1 AAESIKIAA
10 ISGLV
15 CFLLVFILSGFISR
29 GIFFKPEL
37 TRPLKFLSLYIP
49 LGAIV
54 PVYLAI
60 LRGYGVIKVKSFADF
75 GTPLVFCFF
84 LGLFHMF
91 LGLSLMNIIYAF
103 VLSVGVLFAAT
114 ATYEFKRIGS
124 YYTRGKGES
133 FARDVLGFSLPLLI
147 VGVLGV
153 VFGWTDTLMLGR
165 YTNPEDVGVYNVGI
179 SIARLLLFPIAALE
193 FVFMP
198 LAGDLYG
205 KSQLSELKKLYQV
218 LTKWIFSATFPIFLI
233 LFLFPEMVVTFLFA
247 DRFLNAALPLRILS
261 LGFLINAFLGTNSVV
276 MLVMGMSRHL
286 MNIAIFGAIL
296 NVLLNYV
303 FIKQM
308 GLSIVGSAVATAF
321 SYFACNIAVSIFLY
335 KKSGVHPIT
344 KNYLYPVASTVVIT
358 LIIYGI
364 AKSLPLSAWMLPLYF
379 ILFIGC
385 YIASFVI
392 TRSLDH
398 EDILIFES
406 VSQRT
411 GLEMRLIRK
420 IFYKSTL
427 QK

>member
-1 AAESIKIAA
+1 MSEAFHSSLKKAVTGTVLIFFGSAGGLLFWFFSKIIIVRSLTQEEFGLYSLALAIVSIVALAAGLGLPDGVSRYISISIGEGNERNAKSLAAESIKIAA

-147 VGVLGV
+147 VGV
-153 VFGWTDTLMLGR
+153 
-165 YTNPEDVGVYNVGI
+165 
-179 SIARLLLFPIAALE
+179 
-193 FVFMP
+193 
-198 LAGDLYG
+198 
-205 KSQLSELKKLYQV
+205 
-218 LTKWIFSATFPIFLI
+218 
-233 LFLFPEMVVTFLFA
+233 
-247 DRFLNAALPLRILS
+247 
-261 LGFLINAFLGTNSVV
+261 
-276 MLVMGMSRHL
+276 
-286 MNIAIFGAIL
+286 
-296 NVLLNYV
+296 
-303 FIKQM
+303 
-308 GLSIVGSAVATAF
+308 
-321 SYFACNIAVSIFLY
+321 
-335 KKSGVHPIT
+335 
-344 KNYLYPVASTVVIT
+344 
-358 LIIYGI
+358 
-364 AKSLPLSAWMLPLYF
+364 
-379 ILFIGC
+379 
-385 YIASFVI
+385 
-392 TRSLDH
+392 
-398 EDILIFES
+398 
-406 VSQRT
+406 
-411 GLEMRLIRK
+411 
-420 IFYKSTL
+420 
-427 QK
+427 